1 MALISN
7 ALATTRVDLNKRDIM
22 KTFRQQVFLK
32 VLFVV
37 AAALLGTL
45 AYWLLQWLVGDAIDN
60 RLLVLLATVLTAS
73 CAAWLMACSHSS
85 GDIMLFAQEIGKAT
99 DKVMIGAAET
109 SYFVDS
115 VKKKIDQDVGTLE
128 DVASASEQ
136 NSSATEKIAVNAEH
150 AFKVATEVLATSRS
164 GRDEVARGLS
174 GIKDATQDAQ
184 AALVT
189 MQELQEKSRRIHL
202 ITEVINKISAQTNLL
217 ALNAAIEAARAGEHG
232 RGFAVVAGEVRQL
245 AQRTKTATDEIGTMV
260 REINEQA
267 EKAAAGMTALTDKV
281 GQAAKN
287 VERVHVFLNGI
298 EHSAGESEQQAQQI
312 AQAAREH
319 VEKARTIS
327 ESISLVHSSMLT
339 TEADLPRATES
350 AMALADLAEGIS
362 NGLAEANVATAHD
375 EIRLAAQTAATE
387 VQRIFS
393 QAIANGEISR
403 EALFDRQY
411 RPIANT
417 NPQKYTTQFDAFCD
431 RVLPPLQEGL
441 LASMARVV
449 FAIAVDDNGY
459 LPTHNNKFAQ
469 PLTGDYQTDFVNNRT
484 KRIFSDRTG
493 SRCGSN
499 TKPFLL
505 QTYKRDTGEVMH
517 DLSVPIYLEGRH
529 WGGFRIGYHSQA
541 ESA

>member
-1 MALISN
+1 
-7 ALATTRVDLNKRDIM
+7 M
-22 KTFRQQVFLK
+22 KTFRQQTFLM
-32 VLFVV
+32 VLLVVV
-37 AAALLGTL
+37 AAVVLGML
-45 AYWLLQWLVGDAIDN
+45 AQWLLHWLVGDAIDD
-60 RLLVLLATVLTAS
+60 RLLVLLATVLAAT
-73 CAAWLMACSHSS
+73 CAAWLTARSHSG
-85 GDIMLFAQEIGKAT
+85 GDIMSFAQNIGKAT

-115 VKKKIDQDVGTLE
+115 VKNKIDQDVGTLE

-136 NSSATEKIAVNAEH
+136 NSNATEKIAVNAEH
-150 AFKVATEVLATSRS
+150 AFKVATEVLQTSRS

-287 VERVHVFLNGI
+287 VERVHVFLNDI

-327 ESISLVHSSMLT
+327 ESISLVHNSMLT

-375 EIRLAAQTAATE
+375 EIRLAAQTAANE

-393 QAIANGEISR
+393 QAIASGEIGR

-417 NPQKYTTQFDAFCD
+417 NPQKYSTQFDAFCD

-441 LASMARVV
+441 LASMPRVV

-529 WGGFRIGYHSQA
+529 WGGFRIGYHSQT